1 MTIFLESK
9 RSFNFW
15 RYQQFLLTLIR
26 QELWIFKKL
35 VKLAKNATITDSSE
49 IFIFIFLVKTNKFWQ
64 ILMNELDKTI
74 VYHK

>member
-49 IFIFIFLVKTNKFWQ
+49 IFISIFLVKTNKFWQ